1 MDNGSQRLDKWLWFA
16 RLFKTRVEAAAMCSS
31 RHLRMDGRVVDK
43 PHAAVRVGSVISF
56 PKAGRV
62 VVVKVEGMAERRGP
76 YSTARLLYSDLSP
89 QPAAMTAPEI
99 ATEAATI

>member
-43 PHAAVRVGSVISF
+43 PHALVRVGSVISF

-62 VVVKVEGMAERRGP
+62 IVVRVEGMAERRGP
-76 YSTARLLYSDLSP
+76 YSTARLLYTDLSP
-89 QPAAMTAPEI
+89 RPADSGLTDITP
-99 ATEAATI
+99 EAATV

>member
-43 PHAAVRVGSVISF
+43 PHALVRVGSVISF

-62 VVVKVEGMAERRGP
+62 IVVKVEGMAERRGP
-76 YSTARLLYSDLSP
+76 YATARLLYSDLSP
-89 QPAAMTAPEI
+89 QPATMAVSELPAEVATA
-99 ATEAATI
+99 

>member
-43 PHAAVRVGSVISF
+43 PHALVRVGSVISF

-76 YSTARLLYSDLSP
+76 YATARLLYTDLSP
-89 QPAAMTAPEI
+89 QPAGAGLPGI
-99 ATEAATI
+99 ATEAATV

>member
-16 RLFKTRVEAAAMCSS
+16 RLFKTRAEAAAMCSS

-43 PHAAVRVGSVISF
+43 PHAAVRLGSVISF

-62 VVVKVEGMAERRGP
+62 IVVKVEGFAERRGP
-76 YSTARLLYSDLSP
+76 YSTARLLYCDMSP
-89 QPAAMTAPEI
+89 SVQAVAPEPVT
-99 ATEAATI
+99 A